1 MPCIAA
7 SSEFFISCAFR
18 RLLLYSKLVQ
28 VFSFLEHSAC
38 RHAGRTI
45 AYALLRSSRLVS
57 QRALRLRPRC
67 LLESFESIRE
77 DFIAAKVYGKKTL
90 LLAIR
95 GSLRQPRNFANVEQI
110 HRGQRERCPLR
121 TSTTVHGICVACS
134 LRNCRASLHAERH
147 TERCTYGPAS
157 VRLIADRD
165 RGRFSLEQAVCGRPV
180 EN

>member
-95 GSLRQPRNFANVEQI
+95 GSLRQPRNFTKLLL
-110 HRGQRERCPLR
+110 G
-121 TSTTVHGICVACS
+121 
-134 LRNCRASLHAERH
+134 
-147 TERCTYGPAS
+147 
-157 VRLIADRD
+157 
-165 RGRFSLEQAVCGRPV
+165 SLEPGECISAPSAHHYAVRTITSSAVTEGCRLVSTVKSAP
-180 EN
+180 